1 MTEIGRDNGGALD
14 KITARNLWISLA
26 LALGSAL
33 PGGALAQGVQVVDAW
48 SRATPPGTETGVAY
62 FTIRNSGKNDRLL
75 RVSSPV
81 AKVAE
86 MHLSSMKD
94 GVMSMRSLNSVEI
107 GSGAPLSFEPN
118 GRHVML
124 MGLKRPLKAGEEFP
138 LVLTFANAGPVEVR
152 VRVLRPGEAVRNEG
166 MDNTRR

>member
-1 MTEIGRDNGGALD
+1 
-14 KITARNLWISLA
+14 
-26 LALGSAL
+26 
-33 PGGALAQGVQVVDAW
+33 
-48 SRATPPGTETGVAY
+48 
-62 FTIRNSGKNDRLL
+62 
-75 RVSSPV
+75 
-81 AKVAE
+81 VAE